1 MAAEQT
7 PQRPASSEAHW
18 STQDPG
24 ALPCYGAVISTDKA
38 IQEALTRPGCAA
50 TVESVRERLLAMGI
64 KLDDGLIEEGIRRYR
79 EGPGKNCPE

>member
-1 MAAEQT
+1 MASEQ
-7 PQRPASSEAHW
+7 PQQPPASPESHW
-18 STQDPG
+18 YTQDSE

-50 TVESVRERLLAMGI
+50 TVESVREQLLAMGI
-64 KLDDGLIEEGIRRYR
+64 KLDDSLIEEGIRRYR